1 MIVVN
6 SAIMQDKLKKLIESI
21 DSAKFTFI
29 KKEGIKLCFSCD
41 LEDDEAAIAIA
52 KKAIKSDPIAST
64 LLISVKSEN

>member
-21 DSAKFTFI
+21 DPKFTFI

-41 LEDDEAAIAIA
+41 LEDDEAAIAVA

-64 LLISVKSEN
+64 LLISVKSEA